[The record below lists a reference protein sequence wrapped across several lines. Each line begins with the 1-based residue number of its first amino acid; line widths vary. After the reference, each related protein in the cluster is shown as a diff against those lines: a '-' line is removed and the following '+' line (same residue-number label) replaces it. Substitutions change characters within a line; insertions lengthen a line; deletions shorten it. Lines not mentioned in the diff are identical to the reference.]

1 MQRPEEIP
9 SFDIVLFLLPSIL
22 TRSSDDAIKTI
33 YDLIYTLAS
42 HVRPLFSSHSQN
54 VRPQDLKTML
64 LPFRLGTFT
73 SEEDETKEGLFQ
85 SADYLATLLRIAQA
99 PRAPPSFFSWT
110 EPSSGV
116 TAYPTV
122 AWSKSGYTLFC
133 WVRIEN
139 FASGGSLLPL

>member
-1 MQRPEEIP
+1 MDVLRTLIIMLMSIHKYNVFDVQRPEEIP

-42 HVRPLFSSHSQN
+42 HVRPLCSSHSQN

-64 LPFRLGTFT
+64 LPFRLGTFAT
-73 SEEDETKEGLFQ
+73 EEDEAKEGLFQ

-99 PRAPPSFFSWT
+99 PRAPVWRR
-110 EPSSGV
+110 GR
-116 TAYPTV
+116 A
-122 AWSKSGYTLFC
+122 
-133 WVRIEN
+133 R
-139 FASGGSLLPL
+139 